1 MSGLKKKTVLRD
13 EADMSV
19 QKLDSIIALIEKLI
33 ELNKEE
39 SAAASE
45 TSDFILS
52 GCEAADFPTPL
63 ELIKETEMTREELDM
78 VKRSEYGHI
87 MAFTN
92 DPNERVGHCVPV
104 GVITKQEK
112 ANLDA
117 SEDLAAM
124 MLLLHKIVQSQMM
137 LTASFMQEAEDCGI
151 FRTEEGCA
159 IRNADG
165 SSKCLWRDD
174 TCTDSP
180 GFSAQKIKIAAEKLR
195 NLRTHLLEVRRALA
209 GFPTQYTPDMPAPA
223 IPDPVY
229 DKYKATLDRQ
239 ALLNNN
245 IRALEITAQNA
256 INTINKSS
264 QEFTEARALEEE
276 CSIHKTYGNC
286 HDADFCS
293 IWVQRAGEDGGEQK
307 HITQEERANDIDG
320 KGTVCIPTDGFK
332 TGRMTSDKNNRL
344 FFWSETG
351 IPDMRATVNAR
362 TQGLINWFSGAS
374 IDAEEAAASLDAT
387 LSGESMLADHH
398 KIRLLQMRLKQLE
411 VQMRKQYTSEPT
423 GQRPSGYD
431 GPYPRNRA
439 LLTKATGQAGALR
452 GAQEAV

>member
-229 DKYKATLDRQ
+229 DKYKQLLTDRLCKQ
-239 ALLNNN
+239 QHQGTRDHSAKRHQHYQQKLTGVH
-245 IRALEITAQNA
+245 RG
-256 INTINKSS
+256 S
-264 QEFTEARALEEE
+264 RP
-276 CSIHKTYGNC
+276 
-286 HDADFCS
+286 
-293 IWVQRAGEDGGEQK
+293 RGG
-307 HITQEERANDIDG
+307 
-320 KGTVCIPTDGFK
+320 
-332 TGRMTSDKNNRL
+332 
-344 FFWSETG
+344 
-351 IPDMRATVNAR
+351 
-362 TQGLINWFSGAS
+362 
-374 IDAEEAAASLDAT
+374 
-387 LSGESMLADHH
+387 MLHPQDLRQLPRR
-398 KIRLLQMRLKQLE
+398 RLLLHL
-411 VQMRKQYTSEPT
+411 
-423 GQRPSGYD
+423 
-431 GPYPRNRA
+431 
-439 LLTKATGQAGALR
+439 GAESRR
-452 GAQEAV
+452 GW